1 MERPILLG
9 IAGGTASGKTL
20 VARRVVEDLGSN
32 EVVIIDQD
40 SYYRDMK
47 HLSEEERARI
57 NYDHPDAFDREFLL
71 EHIQALLRGQPIEK
85 PVYDYK
91 HHRRREDTFRI
102 EGHSVVILEGIL
114 VLEDPALR
122 RLMNIKVFIDADA
135 DTRLIRRIR
144 RDVAERDRSLESI
157 LTQYE
162 DQVRPMY
169 EQFIAPSKRYAD
181 IIVPEG
187 GKNSVAIDLLV
198 TKVRSMLRNDDA

>member
-40 SYYRDMK
+40 SYYREMG
-47 HLSEEERARI
+47 HLTEEERARI

-71 EHIQALLRGQPIEK
+71 EHIQTLLRGQPIDK

-91 HHRRREDTFRI
+91 EHLRRPETFRI
-102 EGHSVVILEGIL
+102 EGHSVIILEGIL

-122 RLMNIKVFIDADA
+122 RLMDIKVFIDADA

-144 RDVAERDRSLESI
+144 RDVRDRGRSLESI

-162 DQVRPMY
+162 EQVRPMY

-181 IIVPEG
+181 IIIPEG
-187 GKNSVAIDLLV
+187 GKNRVAIDLLV
-198 TKVRSMLRNDDA
+198 TKVRDLLRDEGS